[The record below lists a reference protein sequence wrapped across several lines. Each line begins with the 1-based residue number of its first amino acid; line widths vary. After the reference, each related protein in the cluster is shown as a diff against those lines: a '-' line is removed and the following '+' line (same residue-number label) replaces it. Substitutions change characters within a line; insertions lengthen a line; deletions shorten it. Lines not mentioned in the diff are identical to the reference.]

1 MKYAPV
7 LDRTEI
13 ISQFHQVS
21 DILGQVRRDGEYYSL
36 KDFITP
42 AEPLVSELAVTLYRG
57 GNFVQDA
64 QDFVHNT
71 VRYKHDRHGGDNWQF
86 PIDTLER
93 GAGDCEDASLLLVS
107 LLRNYISADE
117 VYVVAGNWKGEG
129 HCWAVGGEPW
139 HIIESTMSSAKAVKE
154 SSYKATAFFNDRFCW
169 VSKKLEFDFITVGKR
184 YYFQF
189 EKA

>member
-1 MKYAPV
+1 MNNN
-7 LDRTEI
+7 
-13 ISQFHQVS
+13 FHQVS
-21 DILGQVRRDGEYYSL
+21 DILGKVRRDNGYHSL

-42 AEPLVSELAVTLYRG
+42 TEFLISDLAATLYQG
-57 GNFVQDA
+57 GSFIQDA

-71 VRYKHDRHGGDNWQF
+71 VKYKHDKYGGDNWQF
-86 PIDTLER
+86 PIKTLER

-139 HIIESTMSSAKAVKE
+139 HIIESTMSSTKAVKE
-154 SSYKATAFFNDRFCW
+154 SSYKPEVFFNDAYTWTSRKSSFN
-169 VSKKLEFDFITVGKR
+169 FIAISKR
-184 YYFQF
+184 YYFQCG
-189 EKA
+189 KLQ